1 MVDSA
6 AEFRKHVDLHRKGM
20 PADHHLRLL
29 FSSGFLP
36 HGDCFLWK
44 PSLLWLHGLSDGLI
58 ALAYYAISLEL
69 LYVVRRGRYPRLRL
83 IYSLFAAFIFACG
96 TTHLMDVWTLWHPDY
111 WLSGEVKAL
120 TAILSVITA
129 IVLTW
134 VIPVAVGMRTPAELE
149 QINLEL
155 AAARDV
161 ALESARE
168 KQLAA
173 EAANAAAREV
183 AVAHAAAVASA
194 AELGRA
200 LAEAHALAGARDAAV
215 ATAEELAKARDAALE
230 ADRLKSEFLATM
242 SHEIRTPLNGII
254 GMGEL
259 LRDSRLSAD
268 QREFADLIGNSADS
282 LLAIVNDILDFSKIS
297 AGKLVFEE
305 IDFEFAPAVEAVV
318 NLFSERAGRNGL
330 ELILAIDPEIPGFI
344 RGDPGRLRQV
354 LTNLLGN
361 AIKFTDYGEVVLAV
375 SLVSANWREVTLQFK
390 ITDTGIGISAEVQ
403 RGLFQPFHQADGST
417 TRKYGGTG
425 LGLAISAQLVE
436 HMGGK
441 IEVESELGNGSSFF
455 FSVAFGRSESNIA
468 RLAKDKRLSGLRVL
482 VVDDNST
489 NRRIVERQIATWGL
503 ISAAASSGSEA
514 LAALRER
521 ASNSHFDVAIL
532 DLAMPG
538 MDGLMLAQLIKT
550 DPAVANTR
558 LLMMSSIGS
567 RGEVGASS
575 APIEGWLTKPVKQSQ
590 LYDSLAALM
599 TTDLAVVEH
608 PAKAVKPEDPLR
620 EMRRRFRVLVAE
632 DNVINQTVAK
642 HQLRKLGYPF
652 DTVGSGAEALAAIA
666 QTPYRLV
673 LMDCMMP
680 EMDGFAATA
689 ELRRREAGAGRHTI
703 VVAMT
708 ANAMEGDREKCL
720 AAGMDDYIGKPVK
733 LDELASILDRW
744 LISGIE
750 AAASAERPDPPPDTS
765 M

>member
-1 MVDSA
+1 MLSKGRWLHGPQSSLNNHCSSIFSRGFYRRIDACLGSDVHWLSSFVLTVSMVDSA

-242 SHEIRTPLNGII
+242 SHEIRT
-254 GMGEL
+254 
-259 LRDSRLSAD
+259 RSTALSAWASCCVT
-268 QREFADLIGNSADS
+268 AD
-282 LLAIVNDILDFSKIS
+282 
-297 AGKLVFEE
+297 
-305 IDFEFAPAVEAVV
+305 
-318 NLFSERAGRNGL
+318 
-330 ELILAIDPEIPGFI
+330 
-344 RGDPGRLRQV
+344 
-354 LTNLLGN
+354 
-361 AIKFTDYGEVVLAV
+361 
-375 SLVSANWREVTLQFK
+375 
-390 ITDTGIGISAEVQ
+390 
-403 RGLFQPFHQADGST
+403 
-417 TRKYGGTG
+417 
-425 LGLAISAQLVE
+425 
-436 HMGGK
+436 
-441 IEVESELGNGSSFF
+441 
-455 FSVAFGRSESNIA
+455 
-468 RLAKDKRLSGLRVL
+468 
-482 VVDDNST
+482 
-489 NRRIVERQIATWGL
+489 
-503 ISAAASSGSEA
+503 
-514 LAALRER
+514 
-521 ASNSHFDVAIL
+521 
-532 DLAMPG
+532 
-538 MDGLMLAQLIKT
+538 
-550 DPAVANTR
+550 
-558 LLMMSSIGS
+558 
-567 RGEVGASS
+567 
-575 APIEGWLTKPVKQSQ
+575 
-590 LYDSLAALM
+590 
-599 TTDLAVVEH
+599 
-608 PAKAVKPEDPLR
+608 
-620 EMRRRFRVLVAE
+620 
-632 DNVINQTVAK
+632 
-642 HQLRKLGYPF
+642 
-652 DTVGSGAEALAAIA
+652 
-666 QTPYRLV
+666 
-673 LMDCMMP
+673 
-680 EMDGFAATA
+680 
-689 ELRRREAGAGRHTI
+689 
-703 VVAMT
+703 
-708 ANAMEGDREKCL
+708 
-720 AAGMDDYIGKPVK
+720 
-733 LDELASILDRW
+733 
-744 LISGIE
+744 
-750 AAASAERPDPPPDTS
+750 
-765 M
+765 